1 MPSIIVKVP
10 QGVFDAPARARL
22 AQGLTTAAKA
32 AEQGGDD
39 PRHALVTWVLIDEVA
54 PGGLFAGGADPLDR
68 MIPVVVL
75 FHYPQGVLDEAAR
88 NLAVR
93 LIHEA
98 AAAAKPAT
106 DPRPVMTSTI
116 LTEVAAGTW
125 GATGVLWRLPDF
137 ARAAGFK
144 HLQHL
149 VPA

>member
-1 MPSIIVKVP
+1 MPTIIAKGP
-10 QGVFDAPARARL
+10 QGVFDARAQARI
-22 AQGLTTAAKA
+22 AQGLTAAAKA

-54 PGGLFAGGADPLDR
+54 PGLFAGRADALDR

-75 FHYPQGVLDEAAR
+75 FHYPQGVLDDAAR
-88 NLAVR
+88 ALAVR
-93 LIHEA
+93 LIQEA
-98 AAAAKPAT
+98 VAAAKPDT
-106 DPRPVMTSTI
+106 DPRPVMTSAI
-116 LTEVAAGTW
+116 LTEVADGTW

-137 ARAAGFK
+137 AKTAGFK

>member
-1 MPSIIVKVP
+1 MPTIIAKVP

-22 AQGLTTAAKA
+22 ARGLTAAAKA

-54 PGGLFAGGADPLDR
+54 PGGLFAGGGEALER

-75 FHYPQGVLDEAAR
+75 FHYPQGVLDDPAR
-88 NLAVR
+88 ALAVR
-93 LIHEA
+93 LIQEA
-98 AAAAKPAT
+98 AAAAKPAA
-106 DPRPVMTSTI
+106 DPRPVMTSAI
-116 LTEVAAGTW
+116 LTEVADGTW

-137 ARAAGFK
+137 AKAAGFK